1 MIHVRHS
8 GNVPVAQ
15 RRNLISPPRQWW
27 ESLIG
32 AIILAMSSYDAHQD
46 RKHSVTINSPVP
58 IFAGRG
64 DGACGGN
71 QLTTVQPGTVLHVH
85 RIRYWKNCATLD
97 VVLPDG
103 RHGYVVPGIGDFTVT
118 PPLG

>member
-1 MIHVRHS
+1 MKLVLSIV
-8 GNVPVAQ
+8 GTILGLGALV
-15 RRNLISPPRQWW
+15 
-27 ESLIG
+27 G

-46 RKHSVTINSPVP
+46 RKHSVTIESPVP
-58 IFAGRG
+58 VFAGRG
-64 DGACGGN
+64 DGVCGG
-71 QLTTVQPGTVLHVH
+71 TRMTVAQPGTKFQVR

-103 RHGYVVPGIGDFTVT
+103 RNGYIVPGDGDFSVT

>member
-1 MIHVRHS
+1 MKLVLAIV
-8 GNVPVAQ
+8 GLGVLV
-15 RRNLISPPRQWW
+15 
-27 ESLIG
+27 G

-46 RKHSVTINSPVP
+46 RKHSVTIDSPVP
-58 IFAGRG
+58 VFVGTG

-71 QLTTVQPGTVLHVH
+71 PLTTVQPGTVLRVR

-103 RHGYVVPGIGDFTVT
+103 RNGYIVPGDGDFSVT